1 MRTREEW
8 KTTIDEIGEL
18 KDKFIKI
25 KQDSEDLLKEVKRIA
40 LSSFDEAKE
49 IIHVAKENMSSV
61 VETIMG
67 QEKIG
72 LPEDQAKAS
81 HH

>member
-25 KQDSEDLLKEVKRIA
+25 KQDSEDLLKEVKRMV
-40 LSSFDEAKE
+40 LSFFSWLYVDNFGFR
-49 IIHVAKENMSSV
+49 HSV
-61 VETIMG
+61 FRQADPASGKQDQG
-67 QEKIG
+67 QT
-72 LPEDQAKAS
+72 
-81 HH
+81 HHFILSL